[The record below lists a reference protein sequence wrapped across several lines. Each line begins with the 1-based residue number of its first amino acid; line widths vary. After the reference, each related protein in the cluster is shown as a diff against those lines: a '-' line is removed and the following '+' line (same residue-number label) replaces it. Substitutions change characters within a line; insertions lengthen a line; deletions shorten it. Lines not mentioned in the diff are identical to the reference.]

1 MSTQTSPLSCSI
13 EVCILT
19 NSCKHFTV
27 WKAWEIV
34 SGRMQT
40 PESQSLFAGGQA
52 CCRSLLLAGRNLLTE
67 VHKRERS
74 WLWTLKW
81 FLVPPLMQWL
91 QGAHPCSRNT
101 ESRKMSVTNSLY
113 SCRESVWFPGE
124 ECGLCQAALTH
135 ILWIITTK
143 PQLTHLRK
151 GVIIYYPLMATHT
164 TLAMIISNNTAR
176 TVVFKTSS
184 ESPAV
189 SVPRS
194 DQCRMLFICNNN
206 SESLRLLEGE
216 EL

>member
-1 MSTQTSPLSCSI
+1 MSMQTSPLSYSV

-19 NSCKHFTV
+19 NSCKHSTV
-27 WKAWEIV
+27 WEAWEIIN
-34 SGRMQT
+34 GRMQT
-40 PESQSLFAGGQA
+40 RVRQSLFSRGQA

-67 VHKRERS
+67 VHTRERP
-74 WLWTLKW
+74 WLWTWKR
-81 FLVPPLMQWL
+81 FLVSPLVSWP
-91 QGAHPCSRNT
+91 QGARPCSRNT
-101 ESRKMSVTNSLY
+101 ELDPL
-113 SCRESVWFPGE
+113 SCWEAVWFPGE
-124 ECGLCQAALTH
+124 ECGLHQAALTH

-143 PQLTHLRK
+143 PQLTHLWK

-164 TLAMIISNNTAR
+164 TLVMINSNNSAR

-189 SVPRS
+189 SVPQS

-206 SESLRLLEGE
+206 SKSLRLLEGE